1 MALCHF
7 DFVQEMAKR
16 FMTLTDYDG
25 KPTPMDAILQLKAFG
40 FKI

>member
-1 MALCHF
+1 MAPCHF

-25 KPTPMDAILQLKAFG
+25 KPTLMDAILQLKAVG